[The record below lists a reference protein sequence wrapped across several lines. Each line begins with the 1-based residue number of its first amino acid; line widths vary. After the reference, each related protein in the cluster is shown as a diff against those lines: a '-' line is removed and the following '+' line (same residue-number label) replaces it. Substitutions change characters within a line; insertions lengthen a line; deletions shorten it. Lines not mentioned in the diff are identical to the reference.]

1 MTLFLGGLLVACAGQ
16 TPVEGDASTP
26 ESIASA
32 TAVVAEVT
40 SQDML
45 GESQTLSAPTPVPPI
60 VGESEIEATPLPAA
74 SPTPLEAGAEETAD
88 SSTMPA
94 TNQPPTPVESLAGSQ
109 LPVFVEMVQA
119 PLLSASPERMPPE
132 DFNPS
137 GVYTYDAANRLLLI
151 QPAVEV
157 LPTTEVLVG
166 LASAQVPNR
175 PYLPSALFQIPSAQ
189 APLRAVAI
197 EPDGTL
203 TLSYADQT
211 FELRPG
217 ESRSFKQ
224 QTPGELAAIEMT
236 TITNYGRLAGTGTL
250 PADPGS
256 P

>member
-1 MTLFLGGLLVACAGQ
+1 
-16 TPVEGDASTP
+16 
-26 ESIASA
+26 
-32 TAVVAEVT
+32 
-40 SQDML
+40 
-45 GESQTLSAPTPVPPI
+45 
-60 VGESEIEATPLPAA
+60 
-74 SPTPLEAGAEETAD
+74 
-88 SSTMPA
+88 
-94 TNQPPTPVESLAGSQ
+94 
-109 LPVFVEMVQA
+109 
-119 PLLSASPERMPPE
+119 
-132 DFNPS
+132 
-137 GVYTYDAANRLLLI
+137 
-151 QPAVEV
+151 
-157 LPTTEVLVG
+157 LVG